1 MFLLIAVMPLRPATG
16 QLCSMSNNKTFKGHV
31 VWISKS
37 ALDNYGEHAH
47 ETVYTAAIQG
57 HMSGGSLLTFD
68 WLPSASMEGGL
79 LKLFAEDG
87 HHFSGQAAELES
99 SDQRE
104 DVKGYLRI
112 SQLGTSVITG
122 TWLRKSE
129 YFYWVAEFSFDTE
142 N

>member
-1 MFLLIAVMPLRPATG
+1 MQQRRSAG
-16 QLCSMSNNKTFKGHV
+16 QLCSMSNNRTFKGHV

-37 ALDNYGEHAH
+37 ALDNHGEHAH
-47 ETVYTAAIQG
+47 QTVYSAAIQG
-57 HMSGGSLLTFD
+57 HMSGSSLLTFE

-87 HHFSGQAAELES
+87 QHFSGQAAELES
-99 SDQRE
+99 NDRRE
-104 DVKGYLRI
+104 DVKGNLRL

-122 TWLRKSE
+122 TWLRNGE
-129 YFYWVAEFSFDTE
+129 YSYWVAEFSFDPE